1 MKNSWEWDENDLLE
15 LVNAKTKESIELD
28 FKDSASLQNTD
39 RKKEEISKDVSA
51 FANSAGGTLLY
62 GMREDSQTHV
72 ASGLDTGSD
81 PSVITKEWLEQVIN
95 STIHRKIDGIRIHQV
110 ELTKTSPGKVAYVVY
125 VPQSTRTAHQA
136 ANNKYY
142 KRYNFQSVPMEEY
155 EVRDLYLRGD
165 VPDLRIQFLLPKTE
179 LTINQENMLSQFL
192 GMDAGIYND
201 SLEPANYAVIRII
214 IDARL
219 NIANAQDLS
228 AMNGVQLRIEERFHP
243 VNILSLNWNI
253 PVKMPIFQQP
263 YAFSI
268 TNNGKPILLRTST
281 DGRMG
286 NHVSY
291 LLGYEIASPRM
302 MLKSEYRLLH
312 VKSGYATLAADW
324 LSTEELAANYEN
336 LGF

>member
-1 MKNSWEWDENDLLE
+1 MRCVISTLE
-15 LVNAKTKESIELD
+15 AMYQI
-28 FKDSASLQNTD
+28 
-39 RKKEEISKDVSA
+39 
-51 FANSAGGTLLY
+51 
-62 GMREDSQTHV
+62 
-72 ASGLDTGSD
+72 
-81 PSVITKEWLEQVIN
+81 
-95 STIHRKIDGIRIHQV
+95 
-110 ELTKTSPGKVAYVVY
+110 YVF
-125 VPQSTRTAHQA
+125 SSFFR
-136 ANNKYY
+136 
-142 KRYNFQSVPMEEY
+142 
-155 EVRDLYLRGD
+155 
-165 VPDLRIQFLLPKTE
+165 LPKTE
-179 LTINQENMLSQFL
+179 LTINQEDMLSQFL
-192 GMDAGIYND
+192 DVDAGIYND

-214 IDARL
+214 IDTRL

-268 TNNGKPILLRTST
+268 TNNGKPILLRTPT